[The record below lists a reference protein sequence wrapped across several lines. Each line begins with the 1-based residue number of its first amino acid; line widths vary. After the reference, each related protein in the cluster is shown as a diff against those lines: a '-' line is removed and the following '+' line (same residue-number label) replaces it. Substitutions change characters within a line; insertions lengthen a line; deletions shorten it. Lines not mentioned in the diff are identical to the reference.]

1 MFRGGILVEKIY
13 IFGHQSP
20 DTDAVTSAISLS
32 HLKNKLGMDTE
43 PRVLGH
49 INKET
54 KYVLDKFGIKE
65 PKYLNDV
72 KLQLK
77 DLDYHKGLFVDENK
91 SIDYVY
97 KFLTEKGVT
106 GTPVVTDGNKYKGII
121 TIKDIAKK
129 LISNDFD
136 KIDSNYSNILETVSG
151 EEVLKFDDEIKG
163 NVLVASYDSDTFT
176 SNVNLNSNSILIVG
190 DRQDIIKKAIDDNV
204 KLIVVTGPEKITEEN
219 LKLAEN
225 NKVNVIKTNI
235 DSFHT
240 SKLICLSNKIGTLLV
255 EDTSKIFRENDYY
268 TDFVEA
274 TKKLKHNNYPILNND
289 GVCLGLIRITEII
302 NKNNKKVMLVDHQ
315 EKEQSV
321 IGLDEANILEIVDHH
336 KIGNI
341 NTTNPINFRNMT
353 VGSTNTIVYFMYKE
367 NNVEIPK
374 EIAGIM
380 LSGLLSDTL
389 CLQSPTTTEIDKK
402 VAEDLSLIAG
412 VDYEKYALDMFKAGT
427 SLEGL
432 TKEEVIKS
440 DFKSFPI
447 GDEKMAIGQ
456 VFTLDVDR
464 IFDELDTYIKK
475 LEEINNKEGYKFI
488 IIAITDILKNG
499 SYLIFTENA
508 KSVLESIYKLDDI
521 KQGYYVDGLV
531 SRKKQILPAILS
543 ELN

>member
-1 MFRGGILVEKIY
+1 MEKIY

-268 TDFVEA
+268 TDFIEA
-274 TKKLKHNNYPILNND
+274 TKKLKHNNYPILNNND
-289 GVCLGLIRITEII
+289 ECLGLIRITEII

-402 VAEDLSLIAG
+402 VAEDLALIAG
-412 VDYEKYALDMFKAGT
+412 VDYKKYALDMFKAGT

-464 IFDELDTYIKK
+464 IFDELDTYIEK

>member
-1 MFRGGILVEKIY
+1 MNKVY

-54 KYVLDKFGIKE
+54 KYVLDKFGVKE

-136 KIDSNYSNILETVSG
+136 KIDSNYNNILETVSG

-163 NVLVASYDSDTFT
+163 NVLVASYDSDTFI

-289 GVCLGLIRITEII
+289 GACLGLIRITEII

-402 VAEDLSLIAG
+402 VAEDLALIAG
-412 VDYEKYALDMFKAGT
+412 VDYKKYALDMFKAGT

-464 IFDELDTYIKK
+464 IFDELDTYIEK

>member
-1 MFRGGILVEKIY
+1 MNKVY

-54 KYVLDKFGIKE
+54 KYVLDKFGVKE

-77 DLDYHKGLFVDENK
+77 DLDYYKGLFVDENK

-163 NVLVASYDSDTFT
+163 NVLVASYDSDTFI

-402 VAEDLSLIAG
+402 VAEDLALIAG
-412 VDYEKYALDMFKAGT
+412 VDYKKYALDMFKAGT

-464 IFDELDTYIKK
+464 IFDELDTYIEK

-488 IIAITDILKNG
+488 VIAITDILKNG

>member
-1 MFRGGILVEKIY
+1 MNKVY

-32 HLKNKLGMDTE
+32 YLKNKLGMDTE

-54 KYVLDKFGIKE
+54 KYVLDKFGVKE

-106 GTPVVTDGNKYKGII
+106 GTPIVTDGNKYKGII

-163 NVLVASYDSDTFT
+163 NVLVASYDSDTFI

-274 TKKLKHNNYPILNND
+274 TKKLKHNNYPILNNN

-367 NNVEIPK
+367 SNVEIPK

-402 VAEDLSLIAG
+402 VAEDLALIAG
-412 VDYEKYALDMFKAGT
+412 VDYKKYALDMFKAGT

-464 IFDELDTYIKK
+464 IFDELDTYIEK

-488 IIAITDILKNG
+488 VIAITDILKNG

>member
-1 MFRGGILVEKIY
+1 MNKVY

-54 KYVLDKFGIKE
+54 KYVLDKFGVKE

-176 SNVNLNSNSILIVG
+176 SNVNLNSDSILIVG

-225 NKVNVIKTNI
+225 NKINVIKTNI

-240 SKLICLSNKIGTLLV
+240 SKLICLSNKIGTLLI

-274 TKKLKHNNYPILNND
+274 TKKLKHNNYPILNNN

-402 VAEDLSLIAG
+402 VAEDLALIAG
-412 VDYEKYALDMFKAGT
+412 VDYKKYALDMFKAGT

-464 IFDELDTYIKK
+464 IFDELDTYIEK

-488 IIAITDILKNG
+488 VIAITDILKNG

>member
-1 MFRGGILVEKIY
+1 MNKVY

-54 KYVLDKFGIKE
+54 KYVLDKFGVKE

-204 KLIVVTGPEKITEEN
+204 KLIVVTGPKKITEEN

-274 TKKLKHNNYPILNND
+274 TKKLKHNNYPILNNN

-402 VAEDLSLIAG
+402 VAEDLALIAG
-412 VDYEKYALDMFKAGT
+412 VDYKKYALDMFKAGT

-464 IFDELDTYIKK
+464 IFDELDTYIEK

-488 IIAITDILKNG
+488 VIAITDILKNG

>member
-1 MFRGGILVEKIY
+1 MNKVY

-32 HLKNKLGMDTE
+32 YLKNKLGMDTE

-54 KYVLDKFGIKE
+54 KYVLDKFGVKE

-163 NVLVASYDSDTFT
+163 NVLVASYDSDTFI

-274 TKKLKHNNYPILNND
+274 TKKLKHNNYPILNNN

-402 VAEDLSLIAG
+402 VAEDLALIAG
-412 VDYEKYALDMFKAGT
+412 VDYKKYALDMFKAGT

-464 IFDELDTYIKK
+464 IFDELDTYIEK

-488 IIAITDILKNG
+488 VIAITDILKNG

>member
-1 MFRGGILVEKIY
+1 MNKVY

-32 HLKNKLGMDTE
+32 YLKNKLGMDTE

-54 KYVLDKFGIKE
+54 KYVLDKFGVKE

-163 NVLVASYDSDTFT
+163 NVLVASYDSDTFI

-190 DRQDIIKKAIDDNV
+190 DRQDIIKKAIYDNV

-402 VAEDLSLIAG
+402 VAEDLALIAG
-412 VDYEKYALDMFKAGT
+412 VDYKKYALDMFKAGT

-464 IFDELDTYIKK
+464 IFDELDTYIEK

>member
-1 MFRGGILVEKIY
+1 MNKVY

-32 HLKNKLGMDTE
+32 YLKNKLGMDTE

-54 KYVLDKFGIKE
+54 KYVLDKFGVKE

-136 KIDSNYSNILETVSG
+136 KIDSNYNNILETVSG

-176 SNVNLNSNSILIVG
+176 SNVNLSSDSILIVG

-225 NKVNVIKTNI
+225 NKINVIKTNI

-274 TKKLKHNNYPILNND
+274 TKKLKHNNYPILNNN

-402 VAEDLSLIAG
+402 VAEDLALIAG
-412 VDYEKYALDMFKAGT
+412 VDYKKYALDMFKAGT

-464 IFDELDTYIKK
+464 IFDELDTYIEK

-488 IIAITDILKNG
+488 VIAITDILKNG

>member
-1 MFRGGILVEKIY
+1 MNKVY

-32 HLKNKLGMDTE
+32 YLKNKLGMDTE

-54 KYVLDKFGIKE
+54 KYVLDKFGVKE

-97 KFLTEKGVT
+97 KYLTEKGVT

-136 KIDSNYSNILETVSG
+136 KIDSNYNNILETVSG

-176 SNVNLNSNSILIVG
+176 SNVNLNSDSILIVG

-268 TDFVEA
+268 TDFIEA
-274 TKKLKHNNYPILNND
+274 TKKLKHNNYPILNNND
-289 GVCLGLIRITEII
+289 ECLGLIRITEII

-402 VAEDLSLIAG
+402 VAEDLALIAG
-412 VDYEKYALDMFKAGT
+412 VDYKKYALDMFKAGT

-464 IFDELDTYIKK
+464 IFDELDTYIEK

-488 IIAITDILKNG
+488 VIAITDILKNG

>member
-1 MFRGGILVEKIY
+1 MNKVY

-32 HLKNKLGMDTE
+32 YLKNKLGMDTE

-54 KYVLDKFGIKE
+54 KYVLDKFGVKE

-136 KIDSNYSNILETVSG
+136 KIDSNYNNILETVSG

-176 SNVNLNSNSILIVG
+176 SNVNLNSDSILIVG

-204 KLIVVTGPEKITEEN
+204 KLIVVTGPKKITEEN

-268 TDFVEA
+268 TDFIEA
-274 TKKLKHNNYPILNND
+274 TKKLKHNNYPILNNND
-289 GVCLGLIRITEII
+289 ECLGLIRITEII

-402 VAEDLSLIAG
+402 VAEDLALIAG

-464 IFDELDTYIKK
+464 IFDELDTYIEK

-488 IIAITDILKNG
+488 VIAITDILKNG

>member
-1 MFRGGILVEKIY
+1 MEKIY

-136 KIDSNYSNILETVSG
+136 KIDSNYSNILETVNG

-225 NKVNVIKTNI
+225 NKINIIKTSI

-268 TDFVEA
+268 TDFIEA
-274 TKKLKHNNYPILNND
+274 TKKLKHNNYPILNNND
-289 GVCLGLIRITEII
+289 ECLGLIRITEII

-402 VAEDLSLIAG
+402 VAEDLALIAG

-447 GDEKMAIGQ
+447 GDEKIAIGQ

-464 IFDELDTYIKK
+464 IFDELDTYIEK

-488 IIAITDILKNG
+488 VIAITDILKNG

>member
-1 MFRGGILVEKIY
+1 MEKIY

-353 VGSTNTIVYFMYKE
+353 VGSTNTIVYFIYKE

>member
-1 MFRGGILVEKIY
+1 MNKVY

-54 KYVLDKFGIKE
+54 KYVLDKFGVKE

-163 NVLVASYDSDTFT
+163 NVLVASYDSDTFIST
-176 SNVNLNSNSILIVG
+176 VNLNSNSILIVG

-402 VAEDLSLIAG
+402 VAEDLALIAG
-412 VDYEKYALDMFKAGT
+412 VDYKKYALDMFKAGT

-464 IFDELDTYIKK
+464 IFDELDTYIEK

>member
-1 MFRGGILVEKIY
+1 MNKVY

-32 HLKNKLGMDTE
+32 YLKNKLGMDTE

-54 KYVLDKFGIKE
+54 KYVLDKFGVKE

-163 NVLVASYDSDTFT
+163 NVLVASYDSDTFI

-402 VAEDLSLIAG
+402 VAEDLALIAG
-412 VDYEKYALDMFKAGT
+412 VDYRKYALDMFKAGT

-464 IFDELDTYIKK
+464 IFDELDTYIEK

-488 IIAITDILKNG
+488 VIAITDILKNG

>member
-1 MFRGGILVEKIY
+1 MEKIY

-32 HLKNKLGMDTE
+32 YLKNKLGMDTE

-54 KYVLDKFGIKE
+54 KYVLDKFGVKE

-176 SNVNLNSNSILIVG
+176 SNVNLNSDSILIVG

-268 TDFVEA
+268 TDFIEA
-274 TKKLKHNNYPILNND
+274 TKKLKHNNYPILNNND
-289 GVCLGLIRITEII
+289 ECLGLIRITEII

-402 VAEDLSLIAG
+402 VAEDLALIAG

-447 GDEKMAIGQ
+447 GDEKIAIGQ

-464 IFDELDTYIKK
+464 IFDELDTYIEK

-488 IIAITDILKNG
+488 VIAITDILKNG

>member
-1 MFRGGILVEKIY
+1 MEKIY

-225 NKVNVIKTNI
+225 NKINIIKTSI

-255 EDTSKIFRENDYY
+255 KDTSKIFRENDYY

-353 VGSTNTIVYFMYKE
+353 VGSTNTIVFFMYKE

-464 IFDELDTYIKK
+464 IFDELDTYIEK

-488 IIAITDILKNG
+488 VIAITDILKNG

>member
-1 MFRGGILVEKIY
+1 MNKVY

-32 HLKNKLGMDTE
+32 YLKNKLGMDTE
-43 PRVLGH
+43 PRVIGH

-54 KYVLDKFGIKE
+54 KYVLDKFGVKE

-163 NVLVASYDSDTFT
+163 NVLVASYDSDTFI

-402 VAEDLSLIAG
+402 VAEDLALIAG
-412 VDYEKYALDMFKAGT
+412 VDYKKYALDMFKAGT

-464 IFDELDTYIKK
+464 IFDELDTYIEK

>member
-1 MFRGGILVEKIY
+1 MEKIY

-32 HLKNKLGMDTE
+32 YLKNKLGMDTE

-54 KYVLDKFGIKE
+54 KYVLDKFGVKE

-136 KIDSNYSNILETVSG
+136 KIDSNYSNILETVNG

-163 NVLVASYDSDTFT
+163 NVLVASYDSDTFI

-268 TDFVEA
+268 TDFIEA
-274 TKKLKHNNYPILNND
+274 TKKLKHNNYPILNNND
-289 GVCLGLIRITEII
+289 ECLGLIRITEII

-402 VAEDLSLIAG
+402 VAEDLALIAG

-464 IFDELDTYIKK
+464 IFDELDSYIEK

-488 IIAITDILKNG
+488 VIAITDILKNG

-508 KSVLESIYKLDDI
+508 KSVLENIYKLDDI

>member
-1 MFRGGILVEKIY
+1 MNKVY

-32 HLKNKLGMDTE
+32 YLKNKLGMDTE

-54 KYVLDKFGIKE
+54 KYVLDKFGVKE

-106 GTPVVTDGNKYKGII
+106 GTPVVTDGNKCKGII

-163 NVLVASYDSDTFT
+163 NVLVASYDSDTFI

-402 VAEDLSLIAG
+402 VAEDLALIAG
-412 VDYEKYALDMFKAGT
+412 VDYKKYALDMFKAGT

-464 IFDELDTYIKK
+464 IFDELDTYIEK

>member
-1 MFRGGILVEKIY
+1 MNKVY

-32 HLKNKLGMDTE
+32 YLKNKLGMDTE

-54 KYVLDKFGIKE
+54 KYVLDKFGVKE

-163 NVLVASYDSDTFT
+163 NVLVASYDSDTFI

-225 NKVNVIKTNI
+225 NKINVIKTNI

-289 GVCLGLIRITEII
+289 DVCLGLIRITEII

-402 VAEDLSLIAG
+402 VAEDLALIAG
-412 VDYEKYALDMFKAGT
+412 VDYKKYALDMFKAGT

-464 IFDELDTYIKK
+464 IFDELDTYIEK
-475 LEEINNKEGYKFI
+475 LEEINNNEGYKFI

>member
-1 MFRGGILVEKIY
+1 MNKVY

-54 KYVLDKFGIKE
+54 KYVLDKFGVKE

-151 EEVLKFDDEIKG
+151 KEVLKFDDEIKG
-163 NVLVASYDSDTFT
+163 NVLVASYDSDTFI

-274 TKKLKHNNYPILNND
+274 TKKLKHNNYPILNNN

-402 VAEDLSLIAG
+402 VAEDLALIAG
-412 VDYEKYALDMFKAGT
+412 VDYKKYALDMFKAGT

-464 IFDELDTYIKK
+464 IFDELDTYIEK

>member
-1 MFRGGILVEKIY
+1 MNKVY

-32 HLKNKLGMDTE
+32 YLKNKLGMDTE

-54 KYVLDKFGIKE
+54 KYVLDKFGVKE

-163 NVLVASYDSDTFT
+163 NVLVASYDSDTFI

-225 NKVNVIKTNI
+225 NKINVIKTNI

-402 VAEDLSLIAG
+402 VAEDLALIAG
-412 VDYEKYALDMFKAGT
+412 VDYKKYALDMFKAGT

-464 IFDELDTYIKK
+464 IFDELDTYIEK

>member
-1 MFRGGILVEKIY
+1 MNKVY

-32 HLKNKLGMDTE
+32 YLKNKLGMDTE

-54 KYVLDKFGIKE
+54 KYVLDKFGVKE

-163 NVLVASYDSDTFT
+163 NVLVASYDSDTFI

-315 EKEQSV
+315 EKEQGV

-402 VAEDLSLIAG
+402 VAEDLALIAG
-412 VDYEKYALDMFKAGT
+412 VDYKKYALDMFKAGT

-464 IFDELDTYIKK
+464 IFDELDTYIEK

>member
-1 MFRGGILVEKIY
+1 MNKVY

-32 HLKNKLGMDTE
+32 YLKNKLGMDTE

-106 GTPVVTDGNKYKGII
+106 GTPVVTDKNKYKGII

-136 KIDSNYSNILETVSG
+136 KIDSNYSNILETIDG

-176 SNVNLNSNSILIVG
+176 SNVNLNSDSILIVG

-219 LKLAEN
+219 LRLAEN
-225 NKVNVIKTNI
+225 NKINVIKTSI

-268 TDFVEA
+268 TDFMEA
-274 TKKLKHNNYPILNND
+274 TKKLKHNNYPILNNND
-289 GVCLGLIRITEII
+289 ECLGLIRITEII

-321 IGLDEANILEIVDHH
+321 VGLDEANILEIVDHH

-412 VDYEKYALDMFKAGT
+412 VDYQKYALDMFKAGT

-464 IFDELDTYIKK
+464 IFDELDSYIEK

-488 IIAITDILKNG
+488 VIAITDILKNG

-508 KSVLESIYKLDDI
+508 KSVLENIYKLDDI

>member
-1 MFRGGILVEKIY
+1 MEKIY

-32 HLKNKLGMDTE
+32 YLKNKLGMDTE

-54 KYVLDKFGIKE
+54 KYVLDKFGVKE

-77 DLDYHKGLFVDENK
+77 DLDYHKGLFIDENK

-176 SNVNLNSNSILIVG
+176 SNVNLNSDSILIVG

-225 NKVNVIKTNI
+225 NKINIIKTSI

-268 TDFVEA
+268 TDFIEA
-274 TKKLKHNNYPILNND
+274 TKKLKHNNYPILNNND
-289 GVCLGLIRITEII
+289 ECLGLIRITEII

-402 VAEDLSLIAG
+402 VAEDLALIAG
-412 VDYEKYALDMFKAGT
+412 VDYKKYALDMFKAGT

-464 IFDELDTYIKK
+464 IFDELDTYIEK

>member
-1 MFRGGILVEKIY
+1 MNKVY

-32 HLKNKLGMDTE
+32 YLKNKLGMDTE

-54 KYVLDKFGIKE
+54 KYVLDKFGVKE

-136 KIDSNYSNILETVSG
+136 KIDSNYNNILETVSG

-176 SNVNLNSNSILIVG
+176 SNVNLNSDSILIVG

-225 NKVNVIKTNI
+225 NKINVIKTNI

-274 TKKLKHNNYPILNND
+274 TKKLKHNNYPILNNN

-402 VAEDLSLIAG
+402 VAEDLALIAG

-464 IFDELDTYIKK
+464 IFDELDTYIEK

-488 IIAITDILKNG
+488 VIAITDILKNG

-531 SRKKQILPAILS
+531 SRKKQILPSILS

>member
-1 MFRGGILVEKIY
+1 MNKVY

-176 SNVNLNSNSILIVG
+176 SNVNLNSDSILIVG

-225 NKVNVIKTNI
+225 NKINVIKTNI

-274 TKKLKHNNYPILNND
+274 TKKLKHNNYPILNNN

-402 VAEDLSLIAG
+402 VAEDLALIAG

-464 IFDELDTYIKK
+464 IFDELDTYIEK

-508 KSVLESIYKLDDI
+508 KSILENIYKLDDI

-531 SRKKQILPAILS
+531 SRKKQILPSILS

>member
-1 MFRGGILVEKIY
+1 MNKVY

-32 HLKNKLGMDTE
+32 YLKNKLGMDTE

-54 KYVLDKFGIKE
+54 KYVLDKFGVKE

-274 TKKLKHNNYPILNND
+274 TKKLKHNNYPILNNN

-402 VAEDLSLIAG
+402 VAEDLALIAG
-412 VDYEKYALDMFKAGT
+412 VDYKKYALDMFKAGT

-447 GDEKMAIGQ
+447 GDDKMAIGQ

-464 IFDELDTYIKK
+464 IFDELDTYIEK

-531 SRKKQILPAILS
+531 SRKKQILPSILS

>member
-1 MFRGGILVEKIY
+1 
-13 IFGHQSP
+13 
-20 DTDAVTSAISLS
+20 
-32 HLKNKLGMDTE
+32 
-43 PRVLGH
+43 
-49 INKET
+49 
-54 KYVLDKFGIKE
+54 
-65 PKYLNDV
+65 
-72 KLQLK
+72 
-77 DLDYHKGLFVDENK
+77 
-91 SIDYVY
+91 
-97 KFLTEKGVT
+97 
-106 GTPVVTDGNKYKGII
+106 
-121 TIKDIAKK
+121 
-129 LISNDFD
+129 
-136 KIDSNYSNILETVSG
+136 
-151 EEVLKFDDEIKG
+151 
-163 NVLVASYDSDTFT
+163 
-176 SNVNLNSNSILIVG
+176 
-190 DRQDIIKKAIDDNV
+190 
-204 KLIVVTGPEKITEEN
+204 
-219 LKLAEN
+219 
-225 NKVNVIKTNI
+225 
-235 DSFHT
+235 
-240 SKLICLSNKIGTLLV
+240 
-255 EDTSKIFRENDYY
+255 
-268 TDFVEA
+268 
-274 TKKLKHNNYPILNND
+274 
-289 GVCLGLIRITEII
+289 
-302 NKNNKKVMLVDHQ
+302 
-315 EKEQSV
+315 
-321 IGLDEANILEIVDHH
+321 
-336 KIGNI
+336 
-341 NTTNPINFRNMT
+341 
-353 VGSTNTIVYFMYKE
+353 
-367 NNVEIPK
+367 
-374 EIAGIM
+374 M

>member
-1 MFRGGILVEKIY
+1 MNKVY

-54 KYVLDKFGIKE
+54 KYVLDKFGVKE

-163 NVLVASYDSDTFT
+163 NVLVASYDSDTFI

-274 TKKLKHNNYPILNND
+274 TKKLKHNNYPILNNN

-402 VAEDLSLIAG
+402 VAEDLALIAG
-412 VDYEKYALDMFKAGT
+412 VDYKKYALDMFKAGT

-464 IFDELDTYIKK
+464 IFDELDTYIEK

>member
-1 MFRGGILVEKIY
+1 MEKIY

-32 HLKNKLGMDTE
+32 YLKNKLGMDTE

-54 KYVLDKFGIKE
+54 KYVLDKFGVKE

-274 TKKLKHNNYPILNND
+274 TKKLKHNNYPILNNND
-289 GVCLGLIRITEII
+289 ECLGLIRITEII

-402 VAEDLSLIAG
+402 VAEDLALIAG
-412 VDYEKYALDMFKAGT
+412 VDYKKYALDMFKAGT

-464 IFDELDTYIKK
+464 IFDELDTYIEK

>member
-1 MFRGGILVEKIY
+1 MEKIY

-402 VAEDLSLIAG
+402 VAEDLALIAG
-412 VDYEKYALDMFKAGT
+412 VDYKKYALDMFKAGT

-464 IFDELDTYIKK
+464 IFDELDTYIEK

-488 IIAITDILKNG
+488 VIAITDILKNG